1 MGKLRSNRVKRTPQT
16 GITSDRYQFLGLEQA
31 EPNLGDPR
39 VGPSSVGVNP
49 IKVGLAYQN
58 VSINGHIGERF
69 WTPLVGFGTTVGVIS
84 VYANGT
90 LVNNDNRF
98 QTING
103 LNFVGTG
110 VTVESLPTE
119 GPFQGVG
126 IATVRFTVTDI
137 QNKGQIGQVLYNT
150 PSGYAYGADDLYYVS
165 GNVGIGSTLPR
176 ERLDVSGNGYFI
188 GTVTAATFIGEF
200 AGTATTAKNV
210 IGGIASVTSLYVSG
224 ISTLG
229 VTSATDL
236 TSKTLVVS
244 GISTLGPIQISTSGS
259 TGIVSAISGIN
270 TLFYYGDGSKLTE
283 VVASRFAGIATV
295 AVLTNN
301 DDKAQY
307 LTFVAGAGIV
317 TQFSVDTNIGLV
329 FNPSTERLGIGTTN
343 PKATLDVGVGSVHIS
358 NGDFRLNGNPYIFNT
373 RDAGGGYVSNG
384 GTDGI
389 LNFNNI
395 TPGGPIGLSVK
406 IPGVGATVGTFESPN
421 TDNLYIT
428 MSTRHDGTRAISYFN
443 GLLGIGTTNPST
455 PLDVYTNRGSIK
467 VGVITAQPS
476 TDSGVL
482 FSGLGTYTSS
492 IFTEVNGEVLSYG
505 INVAQIISPRDSSKV
520 GGIFRLDTRTITGH
534 GSSTLGDN
542 SCFVVKYAPV
552 GVATTT
558 IGLESGQKNG
568 IIISL
573 ENGQT
578 YLVPDG
584 GNTLIGVKTDTGTSN
599 QRLQVNGGAYISGN
613 LGIGTTVPTSTVHI
627 VGNGVPTE
635 ATLQVDGNIRIG
647 ISTTSNYIAFRG
659 VQGDGVGETPP
670 VFQPSYTHAYIG
682 ERIYVPGTEISELLL
697 FKGNDA
703 DTAGNGP
710 DRIRLAGVGGV
721 VFDTCDGTSFSSTFE
736 GVGVSTYLTTKM
748 ALTQAGNLGIGI
760 TNPTSRLHISSAGI
774 TTGEALQVDGNI
786 RVGIS
791 TTSNYITF
799 RGTYDDG
806 VNAEGK
812 PQSAYYQPYTTTF
825 IGERVYVPG
834 SELSEL
840 LIFKGNDSIPA
851 FGPDRIRLASS
862 GEIRF
867 DTVNTALGYPDDRS
881 FEGVGISTKLSNRM
895 TITQP
900 GNIGIGTTVPTSK
913 LHVQGEVRVTGLS
926 TFGGNILPSANN
938 LTIGDPDNK
947 WNKLYINEIIGD
959 ITGAASSIKVY
970 QDSSS
975 NNVNYISFVDTTSGI
990 SSLRTNSLL
999 VYTPSSGN
1007 LGIGTTNALTPIQ
1020 VERYGVKTGFG
1031 TFVASAG
1038 ITTDVDS
1045 FLITN
1050 TNFKTAEY
1058 TIHIESSS
1066 SIQAQ
1071 KVLVMQN
1078 GISAFS
1084 QEYAVMYN
1092 PTLMVSIGA
1101 TVSGGLCKLQFT
1113 PEIGISELM
1122 TYRFTR
1128 QSMI

>member
-31 EPNLGDPR
+31 EPNLGDPT

-137 QNKGQIGQVLYNT
+137 QNRGQIGQVLYNT

-244 GISTLGPIQISTSGS
+244 GISTLGVTSATDLTSETLVVSGISTLGVTSATNLTSKTLNVSGISTLGVTSATDLTSKTLVVSGISTLGVTSATNLTSETLVVSGISTLGVTSATNLTSKTLNVSGISTLGPIQISTSGT
-259 TGIVSAISGIN
+259 TGIVSVTSGIT
-270 TLFYYGDGSKLTE
+270 TLFYYGDGSKLE
-283 VVASRFAGIATV
+283 HVVASRFAGITTV
-295 AVLTNN
+295 AIFTNN
-301 DDKAQY
+301 EDKAQY

-343 PKATLDVGVGSVHIS
+343 PKATLDVGFGSVHIS
-358 NGDFRLNGNPYIFNT
+358 NGDFRLNGTSYIFNT
-373 RDAGGGYVSNG
+373 RNVGGDYISNG

-389 LNFNNI
+389 LNVVNI

-406 IPGVGATVGTFESPN
+406 IPGVGATVGTFEEPN
-421 TDNLYIT
+421 TANLYTT
-428 MSTRHDGTRAISYFN
+428 MSTKHDGTQAISYFN
-443 GLLGIGTTNPST
+443 GL
-455 PLDVYTNRGSIK
+455 
-467 VGVITAQPS
+467 
-476 TDSGVL
+476 
-482 FSGLGTYTSS
+482 
-492 IFTEVNGEVLSYG
+492 
-505 INVAQIISPRDSSKV
+505 
-520 GGIFRLDTRTITGH
+520 
-534 GSSTLGDN
+534 
-542 SCFVVKYAPV
+542 
-552 GVATTT
+552 
-558 IGLESGQKNG
+558 
-568 IIISL
+568 
-573 ENGQT
+573 
-578 YLVPDG
+578 
-584 GNTLIGVKTDTGTSN
+584 
-599 QRLQVNGGAYISGN
+599 

-635 ATLQVDGNIRIG
+635 AALQVDGNIRVG

-670 VFQPSYTHAYIG
+670 VFQPPYTHAYIG

-721 VFDTCDGTSFSSTFE
+721 VFDTCDRTSFSSTFE

-748 ALTQAGNLGIGI
+748 ALTQVGNLGIGI

-791 TTSNYITF
+791 TTSNYIAF
-799 RGTYDDG
+799 RGTYGDG
-806 VNAEGK
+806 VNAQGGDQI
-812 PQSAYYQPYTTTF
+812 PPTTIAYTHTY
-825 IGERVYVPG
+825 IGERIYDYSG
-834 SELSEL
+834 AGEKSEL
-840 LIFKGNDSIPA
+840 LLFKGNGSLDAS
-851 FGPDRIRLASS
+851 GPDRIRLAAT
-862 GEIRF
+862 GGIVF
-867 DTVNTALGYPDDRS
+867 DTSTDILKGT
-881 FEGVGISTKLSNRM
+881 FEEVGTSSLLSTKMAL
-895 TITQP
+895 TQV
-900 GNIGIGTTVPTSK
+900 GNLGIGTTVPTSK

-926 TFGGNILPSANN
+926 TFGGNILPSTPG

-947 WNKLYINEIIGD
+947 WDKLHVNTIFGN
-959 ITGAASSIKVY
+959 ITGAASSITVS

-975 NNVNYISFVDTTSGI
+975 NNVNYISFVDATSGI
-990 SSLRTNSLL
+990 SSLRTNSSL

-1113 PEIGISELM
+1113 PESGISGIM